1 MLNDYI
7 GQITTLKVMREADF
21 GYFLSDGEED
31 VLLHKND
38 LRGTI
43 ELDTDIDVFLY
54 TDSQGR
60 ITATNI
66 LPDITVGV
74 YGWAKVVSQSD
85 LGAFIDIGIKK
96 DMLLGADDLPVYR
109 SVWPKEGD
117 LLYITLRVHKNGL
130 IYVKLANDQI
140 FDSIKINATKEDYNK
155 NIHGHI
161 YRTAKV
167 GSWIFTAEGFKG
179 FIHES
184 QRGPEPRLGQK
195 VEGRIIDVKEDGTV
209 NVALTLR
216 KEESLDVDAAD
227 IYMYLESR
235 NGAMPYWDKSDAE
248 DITKR
253 FGLSKAAFKRALG
266 RLMKEGKVYQK
277 EGWTYIKK
285 ETEESK

>member
-1 MLNDYI
+1 MLHDYL
-7 GQITTLKVMREADF
+7 GQITTLKVMRETDF

-38 LRGTI
+38 LKGVI

-66 LPDITVGV
+66 LPEITVGV

-109 SVWPKEGD
+109 TVWPKEGD
-117 LLYITLRVHKNGL
+117 LVYITLRVHKNGL
-130 IYVKLANDQI
+130 IYVKLATDQI
-140 FDSIKINATKEDYNK
+140 FDEMKLTATKETFNK

-167 GSWIFTAEGFKG
+167 GSWIYTSEGYKG

-184 QRGPEPRLGQK
+184 VRGVEPRLGQK
-195 VEGRIIDVKEDGTV
+195 VEGRVIDVKEDGTI
-209 NVALTLR
+209 NVALTPR
-216 KEESLDVDAAD
+216 KEESLDKDAND
-227 IYMYLESR
+227 LYMYLESR

-248 DITKR
+248 DIQRR

-266 RLMKEGKVYQK
+266 RLMKAGKITQ
-277 EGWTYIKK
+277 ENGWTYIKK
-285 ETEESK
+285 EE

>member
-7 GQITTLKVMREADF
+7 GQITTLKVMRETDF

-38 LRGTI
+38 CKGAI

-54 TDSQGR
+54 TDSYGR

-66 LPDITVGV
+66 LPNITVGV

-117 LLYITLRVHKNGL
+117 LVYITLRVHKNGL
-130 IYVKLANDQI
+130 IYVKLATDQI
-140 FDSIKINATKEDYNK
+140 FDEMKITATTETFNK

-167 GSWIFTAEGFKG
+167 GSWIYTSEGYKG

-184 QRGPEPRLGQK
+184 VRGTEPRLGQK
-195 VEGRIIDVKEDGTV
+195 VEGRVIDVKEDGTI

-216 KEESLDVDAAD
+216 KEESLDKDAND
-227 IYMYLESR
+227 LYMYLESR

-248 DITKR
+248 DINRR

-266 RLMKEGKVYQK
+266 RLMKEGKITQ
-277 EGWTYIKK
+277 ENGWTYIKK
-285 ETEESK
+285 EE